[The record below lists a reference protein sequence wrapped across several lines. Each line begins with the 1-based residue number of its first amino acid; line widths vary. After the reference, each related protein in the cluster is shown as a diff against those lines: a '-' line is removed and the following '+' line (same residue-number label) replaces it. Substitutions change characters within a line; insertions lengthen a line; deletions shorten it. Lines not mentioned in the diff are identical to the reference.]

1 MTEKQLYDAIEVE
14 KVLRTLE
21 KNFMGVSPR
30 GKEQANVVAFVRKHI
45 SAIPKVTP
53 ENLQLLTYNEDV
65 EYQSI
70 DSFACHNCGTWIENW
85 NKVEED
91 SGGCRQNAGWYVPK
105 RCPECGAKI
114 ISHKSCAFCQVA
126 LARWNLLQQI
136 GKEVNDRPGGFLLD
150 LGGTRV
156 TENPAGHRVSHW
168 MPLPELSKGAD
179 EE

>member
-1 MTEKQLYDAIEVE
+1 MTEKQLYDATEVE

-70 DSFACHNCGTWIENW
+70 DSFACHNCGTWIEN
-85 NKVEED
+85 
-91 SGGCRQNAGWYVPK
+91 
-105 RCPECGAKI
+105 
-114 ISHKSCAFCQVA
+114 
-126 LARWNLLQQI
+126 
-136 GKEVNDRPGGFLLD
+136 
-150 LGGTRV
+150 
-156 TENPAGHRVSHW
+156 
-168 MPLPELSKGAD
+168 
-179 EE
+179 

>member
-1 MTEKQLYDAIEVE
+1 MTEKQLYDATEVE

-70 DSFACHNCGTWIENW
+70 GSFACHNCGT
-85 NKVEED
+85 V
-91 SGGCRQNAGWYVPK
+91 
-105 RCPECGAKI
+105 
-114 ISHKSCAFCQVA
+114 
-126 LARWNLLQQI
+126 
-136 GKEVNDRPGGFLLD
+136 DRKL
-150 LGGTRV
+150 
-156 TENPAGHRVSHW
+156 EQS
-168 MPLPELSKGAD
+168 
-179 EE
+179 